1 MRAARLSASSLAIGS
16 VLLTLVA
23 SCTAGGTQ
31 QSVQPNQS
39 NGYNQAFGQ
48 PATYS
53 PAPATTQ
60 VNPATGQNEILL
72 AQQRMAR
79 KVEITVDARV
89 YKLLADDTEGL
100 PHQRFL
106 ILLNNNSTVLIAH
119 DTKFAPRVPLNQ
131 GDLVRIH
138 GEYIWNNKGGVVHW
152 THHSNGRHEGG
163 WIDYKGQRYQ

>member
-39 NGYNQAFGQ
+39 TGYNQAFGQ
-48 PATYS
+48 PTTYS

-79 KVEITVDARV
+79 KVEVTVDARV
-89 YKLLADDTEGL
+89 YKLLADDTEG
-100 PHQRFL
+100 
-106 ILLNNNSTVLIAH
+106 
-119 DTKFAPRVPLNQ
+119 
-131 GDLVRIH
+131 
-138 GEYIWNNKGGVVHW
+138 
-152 THHSNGRHEGG
+152 
-163 WIDYKGQRYQ
+163 